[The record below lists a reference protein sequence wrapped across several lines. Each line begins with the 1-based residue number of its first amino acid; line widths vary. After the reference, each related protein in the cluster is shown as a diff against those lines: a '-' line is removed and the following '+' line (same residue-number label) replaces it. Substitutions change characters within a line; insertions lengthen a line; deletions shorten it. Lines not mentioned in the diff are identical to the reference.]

1 MTNKNIFV
9 ACDVSSQKEI
19 IKLLELIPEDN
30 RRIHEYDYSLENGL
44 VRVIK
49 QF

>member
-19 IKLLELIPEDN
+19 LDLFGAQKFIKA
-30 RRIHEYDYSLENGL
+30 YDYQYNDIENIGRKL
-44 VRVIK
+44 GKIR
-49 QF
+49 